1 VRHVVRRSLW
11 LVVVPFLLLGC
22 PDPSTGPS
30 ITVTS
35 HVDGQRVFGSRN
47 ITLAGTAQGV
57 DEVRVRFNGTEVDV
71 VPVTAGAFSIAIVLG
86 DNASDL
92 RVETLDGLVGVDLEL
107 VFPAVDAWTFRPAD
121 VVVGQPTKSAAEVGL
136 SATRFGGKTFA
147 QGLLVN
153 GILYLPDPANHRIL
167 GYLGLPESDGAAA
180 DFVLGQSSFGA
191 NAYNDDDQDGSP
203 DAAPTA
209 RTLRSPTGVASDGT
223 RLFVADGANRRVLI
237 YQQLPTST
245 FTPADIVVGQASMD
259 ATAYTACSLDTPF
272 SFARRVAVGGGKLLV
287 TDEVGH
293 RVLVWSTIPT
303 TNGAEPDLTLG
314 QPRSN
319 ATCAANDANQDGVSS
334 DRSARTLYVPQDVW
348 TDGQRVLVAD
358 TSNSRVLLWQSFPTV
373 SFAPADV
380 VIGQDSMT
388 ERVVD
393 VSATSV
399 GMVEGVASN
408 GNQIAIADNARSRV
422 LIYNAFPTA
431 NGAAA
436 SRVLGQSNFFATTP
450 NDDNQD
456 GVQDATP
463 SARTLSRPQGVWM
476 GEGVLLVSDTNN
488 RRYLLFVD

>member
-1 VRHVVRRSLW
+1 MRHAVRRSLW
-11 LVVVPFLLLGC
+11 LVVLPFLLLGC
-22 PDPSTGPS
+22 PAPSAGPS

-57 DEVRVRFNGTEVDV
+57 DEVRVLYNGTEVDE
-71 VPVTAGAFSIAIVLG
+71 VPVTAGAFAIALVLG

-92 RVETLDGLVGVDLEL
+92 RVETLGGLVGVDLEL

-121 VVVGQPTKSAAEVGL
+121 VVVGQPSKTAVETGL
-136 SATRFGGKTFA
+136 SATRLGGNAVAT
-147 QGLLVN
+147 GLFVN

-203 DAAPTA
+203 DAVPTA

-223 RLFVADGANRRVLI
+223 RLFVADGANHRVLI
-237 YQQLPTST
+237 FQQLPTT
-245 FTPADIVVGQASMD
+245 NFAAADVVVGQASMD
-259 ATAYTACSLDTPF
+259 ATAYSACSLDAPIF
-272 SFARRVAVGGGKLLV
+272 FARRVAAGGGRLLV
-287 TDEVGH
+287 TDEAGH
-293 RVLVWSTIPT
+293 RVLVWTTIPT
-303 TNGAEPDLTLG
+303 TNGVEPDLVLG
-314 QPRSN
+314 QPRSE
-319 ATCAANDANQDGVSS
+319 ATCEPNDANQDGVSG

-348 TDGQRVLVAD
+348 TDGSRLLVAD
-358 TSNSRVLLWQSFPTV
+358 TSNARVLLWQTFPTV

-380 VIGQDSMT
+380 VIGQASMT
-388 ERVVD
+388 ERVTD

-408 GNQIAIADNARSRV
+408 GNQIAIADYAASRV
-422 LIYNAFPTA
+422 LVYNAFPTA

-436 SRVLGQSNFFATTP
+436 SRVLGQSNFFAFTP
-450 NDDNQD
+450 NDGDQND
-456 GVQDATP
+456 APDATP
-463 SARTLSRPQGVWM
+463 SARTLNRPQGVWM
-476 GEGVLLVSDTNN
+476 GEGVLLVSDTSN

>member
-1 VRHVVRRSLW
+1 MRHVVRRSLW
-11 LVVVPFLLLGC
+11 LLVVPFLLLGC
-22 PDPSTGPS
+22 PGPSAGPS

-47 ITLAGTAQGV
+47 VTLSGTALGV
-57 DEVRVRFNGTEVDV
+57 DEVRLRFNGTEVGV

-121 VVVGQPTKSAAEVGL
+121 VVVGQPTKTAVEVGL
-136 SATRFGGKTFA
+136 SATRFGGNTFA
-147 QGLLVN
+147 SGLFVN
-153 GILYLPDPANHRIL
+153 GILYLPDPMNHRIL

-223 RLFVADGANRRVLI
+223 RLFVADGANGRVLI
-237 YQQLPTST
+237 YQQLPTTS
-245 FTPADIVVGQASMD
+245 FAAADVVVGQASMS
-259 ATAYTACSLDTPF
+259 ATAHTACSLDAPIF
-272 SFARRVAVGGGKLLV
+272 FARRVAVGGGKLLV
-287 TDEVGH
+287 TDEDGH
-293 RVLVWSTIPT
+293 RVLVWTAIPT
-303 TNGAEPDLTLG
+303 TNGTEPDLVLG
-314 QPRSN
+314 QPRSG
-319 ATCAANDANQDGVSS
+319 ATCKPNDANQDGVSG
-334 DRSARTLYVPQDVW
+334 DRSARTLYGPRDAW
-348 TDGQRVLVAD
+348 TDGSRLLVAD
-358 TSNSRVLLWQSFPTV
+358 TNNARVLLWQAFPTV

-380 VIGQDSMT
+380 VIGQASMT
-388 ERVVD
+388 ELD
-393 VSATSV
+393 SSPSASSM
-399 GMVEGVASN
+399 GGAYGIASN
-408 GNQIAIADNARSRV
+408 GNQIAIADYFYKRV
-422 LIYNAFPTA
+422 LVYNAFPTV

-450 NDDNQD
+450 NDDNQN
-456 GVQDATP
+456 GEEDATP
-463 SARTLSRPQGVWM
+463 SARTVSWPTGVWM
-476 GEGVLLVSDTNN
+476 GEGVLLVSDASN